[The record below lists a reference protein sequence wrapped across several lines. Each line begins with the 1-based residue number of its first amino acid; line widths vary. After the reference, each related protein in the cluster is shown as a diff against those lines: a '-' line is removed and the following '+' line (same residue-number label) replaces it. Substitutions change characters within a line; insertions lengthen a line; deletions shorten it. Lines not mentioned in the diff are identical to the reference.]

1 MPSRDFDYHDLEQK
15 ILAPYAAFSADSG
28 ERLHDEPEHPYRSPF
43 QRDRDRI
50 IHSSAFR
57 RLEGKTQVFIIFE
70 GDYYRNRLTHTI
82 EVAQIS
88 RTIARALRLNEEL
101 AEAVALAHD
110 LGHSPF
116 GHVGES
122 VLDEI
127 MKDHGGFEHNR
138 QSLRVVDLL
147 ESRYPGF
154 TGLNLTGVVREGIM
168 KHHTDYDKPGDG
180 ISGGNSPALEAQIV
194 NVADEI
200 TYTCHDLDDG
210 LKSGILK
217 EEALNGIEMPGKVMG
232 RMEDHPVLSDSEKMR
247 RYQIVRRLI
256 DSQVTA
262 LLENTAARI
271 EELGIASLADVR
283 AHPGDI
289 VSFDDSMAATNLQ
302 MRRFLYENFYR
313 HPRVVESTGIARNII
328 TGLFELFSGKFEL
341 IPEDI
346 RSRAQD
352 DAPERVV
359 CDYIAGM
366 TDRFAMNEYE
376 KYSGDL

>member
-232 RMEDHPVLSDSEKMR
+232 RMEDHPVLR
-247 RYQIVRRLI
+247 RP
-256 DSQVTA
+256 
-262 LLENTAARI
+262 
-271 EELGIASLADVR
+271 ASKNSV
-283 AHPGDI
+283 
-289 VSFDDSMAATNLQ
+289 
-302 MRRFLYENFYR
+302 
-313 HPRVVESTGIARNII
+313 
-328 TGLFELFSGKFEL
+328 
-341 IPEDI
+341 
-346 RSRAQD
+346 
-352 DAPERVV
+352 
-359 CDYIAGM
+359 
-366 TDRFAMNEYE
+366 
-376 KYSGDL
+376 